1 MKSTP
6 SEILDYRCRLENP
19 TSLGRSGVSQIY
31 QLHGLQ
37 AEGYK
42 ILQELFTN
50 IKDKLFNEYGVR
62 TYSTK
67 NEIKV
72 AIDGVVLN
80 QYLTKDID
88 WLGIDRFTLEIIL
101 RKEFCLKFNNQIEWK
116 CNSRVMKLIV
126 NQSSNIVK
134 GVKYRS
140 KKNIDSSSL
149 FDIYG
154 DFIIDCT
161 GHNTSSSKWLK
172 ESLNLIVPTVQ
183 IHFGG
188 GAVTF
193 IGERFRTGNLTFD
206 SAAVIGVIANPPK
219 KNTSFILSPVRQ
231 INTTDQNSL
240 GILTACAITCVN
252 SEYPPNDSYENL
264 LEWTKENL
272 DPEYFTVI
280 KSIKISS
287 PIIPNRHAI
296 DDRKYVEVLGKK
308 WPQNYVLIGDAM
320 CTFNPQYAQGM
331 THACRQAREL
341 GKIFGENCH
350 KLKDISHIF
359 NRRASK
365 ITEECWLASTV
376 NDWKIPTLKV
386 IETNKNGQVKI
397 YQRGYHSDITNND
410 EPRTPLKI
418 RFMQWYNY
426 WFFQCASKSEQLATD
441 FLFVVNQSSNPLI
454 LMKPTTFF
462 RVIRMAF
469 MNYLKEKGLFGR
481 RSTS

>member
-6 SEILDYRCRLENP
+6 SEILDYRCRLESP

-126 NQSSNIVK
+126 DQSSNIVK
-134 GVKYRS
+134 
-140 KKNIDSSSL
+140 
-149 FDIYG
+149 

-193 IGERFRTGNLTFD
+193 IGERFRTGNPTFD
-206 SAAVIGVIANPPK
+206 SAAVIGAIANPPK

-240 GILTACAITCVN
+240 GILTACAIA
-252 SEYPPNDSYENL
+252 
-264 LEWTKENL
+264 
-272 DPEYFTVI
+272 F
-280 KSIKISS
+280 

-296 DDRKYVEVLGKK
+296 DERKYVEVLGKK
-308 WPQNYVLIGDAM
+308 WPQNYVLLGDAM

-376 NDWKIPTLKV
+376 ND
-386 IETNKNGQVKI
+386 
-397 YQRGYHSDITNND
+397 
-410 EPRTPLKI
+410 
-418 RFMQWYNY
+418 
-426 WFFQCASKSEQLATD
+426 
-441 FLFVVNQSSNPLI
+441 
-454 LMKPTTFF
+454 
-462 RVIRMAF
+462 
-469 MNYLKEKGLFGR
+469 
-481 RSTS
+481 